1 MLEFSVTA
9 TVPADHPCLA
19 GHFPGRPVV
28 PAVLLLELVSAAL
41 RERLGPLRISGVPAA
56 KFLLPVLP
64 DQPLALKLSADP
76 ARGRASFR
84 CESGGRLAAQGEL
97 GFERL

>member
-1 MLEFSVTA
+1 MTV

-28 PAVLLLELVSAAL
+28 PAVLLLELAVTAL
-41 RERLGPLRISGVPAA
+41 REQLGPLRISGAPGA

-64 DQPLALKLSADP
+64 DQPLILTLNADA
-76 ARGRASFR
+76 ARGRAGFR
-84 CESGGRLAAQGEL
+84 CESGGALAAHGEL
-97 GFERL
+97 RFDRP

>member
-1 MLEFSVTA
+1 MLEFTVTA
-9 TVPADHPCLA
+9 TVAADHPCLA

-28 PAVLLLELVSAAL
+28 PAVLLLELVAAAL
-41 RERLGPLRISGVPAA
+41 REHLGPLRISGVPAA
-56 KFLLPVLP
+56 KFLLPMLP

-84 CESGGRLAAQGEL
+84 CESGGRLAAHGEL
-97 GFERL
+97 SFERL